1 VTTTYDTDPA
11 AGEPGEPTPGRG
23 TPWRLKPLTVAA
35 VSSLSAGAIHAAA
48 IGAHAETPPAARV
61 FVAAAAFQVGW
72 GAVALTRQTKRVAYV
87 GAIGNAALFIGWVL
101 AKTKGLNFI
110 SGLDSVE
117 PIQIADGLCAAL
129 ALLSTV
135 AASLVFL
142 GVRPRQGRPIL
153 AGTVVALLAL
163 SAVPG
168 MVEAGKHV
176 HGGHTDGPATV
187 VVAADGQA
195 QVVNNAAAVV
205 PPKPFDP
212 TKPIDLG
219 GVAGV
224 TPEEQARA
232 ENLIALTLIRLPQ
245 WTDSAVA
252 EAKGFHSIG
261 DGVTGYEHLI
271 NWSYINDDKTLDP
284 DYPESL
290 VYHIVNGKRV
300 LESAMYMLPPGSTLD
315 SVPDIGGALT
325 QWHIHDNLCFTND
338 PVAPHVAGL
347 TDSKGNCSAP
357 TVKLQPV
364 PMIHVWIV
372 PKPCGPF
379 AALEGVGAG
388 QVKPGETHACD
399 HVHGSTQGL

>member
-1 VTTTYDTDPA
+1 VTATLDNPSA
-11 AGEPGEPTPGRG
+11 AGEPDPTPERRGR
-23 TPWRLKPLTVAA
+23 WRLQPLTVAA

-48 IGAHAETPPAARV
+48 IGSHAETPPAARV
-61 FVAAAAFQVGW
+61 FVATAAFQVGW
-72 GAVALTRQTKRVAYV
+72 GAVALTRRTKRVAYI

-110 SGLDSVE
+110 SGLDEVE
-117 PIQIADGLCAAL
+117 PIQFADGLCAAL

-135 AASLVFL
+135 SASLVFL

-176 HGGHTDGPATV
+176 HGGHTHEQTV
-187 VVAADGQA
+187 VVAAGGQA
-195 QVVNNAAAVV
+195 QVVNNVAAVV
-205 PPKPFDP
+205 PPKPYDP
-212 TKPIDLG
+212 SKPIDLG

-232 ENLIALTLIRLPQ
+232 ENLIAITLIRLPQ
-245 WTDSAVA
+245 WADSSVA
-252 EAKGFHSIG
+252 EAKGYHTIG

-271 NWSYINDDKTLDP
+271 NWSYINDDKILDP

-338 PVAPHVAGL
+338 PVSPHVAGL
-347 TDSKGNCSAP
+347 TDSKGNCSSP
-357 TVKLQPV
+357 TVKLEPV

-399 HVHGSTQGL
+399 HVHGNTQGL